1 MDILIV
7 TVSLILLAVFLFKP
21 KIGLYLTAFFLPV
34 IGFDLNLFNFAI
46 PPVDLLALILLISF
60 ALRYLF
66 NFFFEP
72 EKKIEL
78 RFPLLF
84 PFAVFLTVSFVSSLL
99 SADPIY
105 SIWYFCRWPL
115 FLYLAYI
122 FVPYNLIRDRKTLK
136 NLIITTTFS
145 AMIVLL
151 FGLLSLVGQD
161 ISDSFFRVR
170 SIAIFNVYPF
180 GENHNLI
187 AEFLNIGAFF
197 LLTLRVLAKTDKL
210 KRIIDVL
217 FLVSFVTI
225 ILTFS
230 RTGWIVLAFQS
241 FAYIWLYLKDRK
253 INKKRL
259 ILPIILCILMLSPF
273 FFKMGNLQSD
283 NISSTENRW
292 ILTEISF
299 KSFQDKPL
307 LGQGSGYFIRL
318 VEKDI
323 RFRAK
328 YGDPIDSHGILQKVL
343 AENGLLGLLSWL
355 FILLVLFKE
364 YYQAFVKY
372 NKRAPWLAPL
382 ILGSFGGLIF
392 QLLNTSYYKGKVW
405 LPIVVTLLAIELL
418 NNKKDKENNIIE
430 NEK

>member
-1 MDILIV
+1 MDILII
-7 TVSLILLAVFLFKP
+7 TISLILLAVFLFKP

-34 IGFDLNLFNFAI
+34 IGFDLNLASFRI
-46 PPVDLLALILLISF
+46 PPVDLVALILLISF
-60 ALRYLF
+60 LLKHLF

-72 EKKIEL
+72 EKKIKL

-84 PFAVFLTVSFVSSLL
+84 PFALFLTISFISSLL
-99 SADPIY
+99 STDPIY

-122 FVPYNLIRDRKTLK
+122 LVPYNLIKDRKTLK

-145 AMIVLL
+145 AMIVLI
-151 FGLLSLVGQD
+151 FGLLSLFGQD

-170 SIAIFNVYPF
+170 LISIFNLYPF
-180 GENHNLI
+180 GDNHNLI
-187 AEFLNIGAFF
+187 AEFLNIGTFF
-197 LLTLRVLAKTDKL
+197 LLALRVLAKTDKL
-210 KRIIDVL
+210 KRIIDIL
-217 FLVSFVTI
+217 FLASFITI

-230 RTGWIVLAFQS
+230 RTGWIVLAFQT
-241 FAYIWLYLKDRK
+241 FAYIWLYLKEKK

-259 ILPIILCILMLSPF
+259 LVPIILSILILSPF

-283 NISSTENRW
+283 NTSSTENRW

-299 KSFQDKPL
+299 KAFKEKPL
-307 LGQGSGYFIRL
+307 LGEGSGFFIRL
-318 VEKDI
+318 VERDI

-355 FILLVLFKE
+355 FILIVLFKE
-364 YYQAFVKY
+364 YYQAFIKY
-372 NKRAPWLAPL
+372 NKKAPWLAPL
-382 ILGSFGGLIF
+382 ILGSFGGLLF
-392 QLLNTSYYKGKVW
+392 QFLNTSYYKGKVW

-418 NNKKDKENNIIE
+418 NNNKKKGIN
-430 NEK
+430 K